1 MVQNHMLQLLCLV
14 AMEPPSRFNADQV
27 RNEKLRVLQALRKIE
42 DDEIQIGQYENYT
55 QELNAQSNTET
66 YVAMRV
72 NIDNW
77 RWAGVPFYIRTGK
90 KLGLRAS
97 EIVITFKNRPHDIF
111 SEQGENAN
119 DEFPNRLVIRVQ
131 PHEGLRLHLTS
142 KKPGPGGMRL
152 FPQS

>member
-1 MVQNHMLQLLCLV
+1 M
-14 AMEPPSRFNADQV
+14 
-27 RNEKLRVLQALRKIE
+27 K
-42 DDEIQIGQYENYT
+42 
-55 QELNAQSNTET
+55 
-66 YVAMRV
+66 V
-72 NIDNW
+72 NVDNW

-111 SEQGENAN
+111 SERGENAN

-142 KKPGPGGMRL
+142 KKPGPGKQMCWKGVSCLPISPFGLPIRA
-152 FPQS
+152 FFFHFR